1 MKIIIIIIRDWSVY
15 RRYIQAIPHFREQ
28 LDHNSLFERTQM
40 IGVLQNFSNLQNL
53 KFPRIEKCF
62 RSLDKL
68 LIGFPEAQLYLNSGK
83 AKSLSDL
90 LLRPYPSWI
99 LII

>member
-1 MKIIIIIIRDWSVY
+1 
-15 RRYIQAIPHFREQ
+15 
-28 LDHNSLFERTQM
+28 M

-53 KFPRIEKCF
+53 KFPRIKKCF

-68 LIGFPEAQLYLNSGK
+68 LIGFPEAQLYLNSGE